1 MVNKKSLAIT
11 EDIIKGVKE
20 QIAAIFEQIY
30 SEESGYIKRE
40 VKALEKTIV
49 NAINRRL
56 GEWYGCNE
64 DIRIAPER

>member
-11 EDIIKGVKE
+11 EEIIKGAKE

-30 SEESGYIKRE
+30 SEESGYIKQE
-40 VKALEKTIV
+40 IKDLEKTIV

-56 GEWYGCNE
+56 GE
-64 DIRIAPER
+64 

>member
-11 EDIIKGVKE
+11 EDIIKGIKE
-20 QIAAIFEQIY
+20 QVLAIFEQVY
-30 SEESGYIKRE
+30 SEESGYIKQE

-56 GEWYGCNE
+56 GE
-64 DIRIAPER
+64 

>member
-30 SEESGYIKRE
+30 SEESGYIKQE
-40 VKALEKTIV
+40 VKALEKTIM
-49 NAINRRL
+49 NAIGRRL
-56 GEWYGCNE
+56 GE
-64 DIRIAPER
+64 

>member
-11 EDIIKGVKE
+11 EELIKGIKE
-20 QIAAIFEQIY
+20 QVLAIFEQVY
-30 SEESGYIKRE
+30 SEENGYIKQE

-56 GEWYGCNE
+56 GE
-64 DIRIAPER
+64 